1 MVEKILSSDPYFHPR
16 IIKNVQ
22 LEDERC
28 LIPALQP
35 AVKAGEPVSLEEQT
49 AAILAKTQQE
59 AEAIIQQAI
68 AEAERIVQQARQ
80 DAANLI
86 HESEAKMQLLQA
98 QAVQAGQAQG
108 EAQGLGELK
117 QAAQLF
123 ESVLSEAQA
132 ERKRLLESS
141 EASAVQLILAIVRKV
156 LKIEPIINEQ
166 VILKVTRAA
175 LQRLSKVADVQIFV
189 HPADLEL
196 LHFNLSQFS
205 DLALEIVLE
214 PDEKIAP
221 GGCRIHSRSGTID
234 ATLDS
239 QFETVARSFLAVAEG

>member
-1 MVEKILSSDPYFHPR
+1 MGEKILSSDPYFHPR

-22 LEDERC
+22 IEAERC
-28 LIPALQP
+28 VIPALQP
-35 AVKAGEPVSLEEQT
+35 AVKAGEPASLEEQT
-49 AAILAKTQQE
+49 AEILAKAEQE
-59 AEAIIQQAI
+59 AQALLKRAQ
-68 AEAERIVQQARQ
+68 AEAEQIVQKARQ
-80 DAANLI
+80 DAATLI
-86 HESEAKMQLLQA
+86 HESEAKMQLLQE
-98 QAVQAGQAQG
+98 QAVQTGLAQG
-108 EAQGLGELK
+108 EAQGLAQLK
-117 QAAQLF
+117 QAAELF
-123 ESVLSEAQA
+123 ETVLKEAHAERRRLIEGSEAD
-132 ERKRLLESS
+132 
-141 EASAVQLILAIVRKV
+141 AVQLILAIVRKV
-156 LKIEPIINEQ
+156 LKVEPIINEQ

-175 LQRLSKVADVQIFV
+175 LQRLSQVTEVQIAV

-196 LHFNLSQFS
+196 LHFNLSQLT